1 MSNEVQIKIPMG
13 FKRET
18 VSQDPATMLV
28 SKNELLRMIRTYRS
42 AEVVL
47 HAAGLDLGQ
56 VDHDD
61 GSALH
66 FLACAADERTQDETD
81 VIEKLKSQ
89 VASLRTA
96 ATAVKVSGVESNAT
110 TSTSPSTDTTDA
122 LDPTTPGPRIASALA
137 RCPSVVEI
145 EGQRIALG
153 TTSSGRQGVEPS
165 NSGALTYTF
174 MARER
179 HFVSKDRKHIRCI
192 ADPPAATPIAGE
204 TLRIRVAHESHER
217 IVNVDDIDDDDKQ
230 LGWKFDAS
238 G

>member
-1 MSNEVQIKIPMG
+1 MSSAFHTKIPMG

-18 VSQDPATMLV
+18 ISQDAATMLV
-28 SKNELLRMIRTYRS
+28 TKDDLLRMVRTYRS
-42 AEVVL
+42 AELVL

-66 FLACAADERTQDETD
+66 FFACGTTD
-81 VIEKLKSQ
+81 AIENLKSQ

-96 ATAVKVSGVESNAT
+96 AAATNATSVQNNAT
-110 TSTSPSTDTTDA
+110 TATSPSTETTDG
-122 LDPTTPGPRIASALA
+122 LDPTPPDPRIASALA

-145 EGQRIALG
+145 DGQSVALR
-153 TTSSGRQGVEPS
+153 TTSNGRQDAEPS
-165 NSGALTYTF
+165 NLGALTYTF
-174 MARER
+174 MARET

-192 ADPPAATPIAGE
+192 ADPSAATPVAGE
-204 TLRIRVAHESHER
+204 TLSIRVAHESHER
-217 IVNVDDIDDDDKQ
+217 IVNFDDIDDVDKQ

>member
-1 MSNEVQIKIPMG
+1 MSNEFQTKIPMG

-28 SKNELLRMIRTYRS
+28 SKNDLLRMIRTYRS

-66 FLACAADERTQDETD
+66 FLACAADERTQGETD

-89 VASLRTA
+89 MASLRTA
-96 ATAVKVSGVESNAT
+96 ATAMKASGVENNAT
-110 TSTSPSTDTTDA
+110 TSTSPSTDTTDV
-122 LDPTTPGPRIASALA
+122 LDPTPPDPRIASALA

-145 EGQRIALG
+145 DGQSVALR
-153 TTSSGRQGVEPS
+153 TTSNGRQDVEPS
-165 NSGALTYTF
+165 NLGALTYTF
-174 MARER
+174 MARET

-192 ADPPAATPIAGE
+192 ADP
-204 TLRIRVAHESHER
+204 
-217 IVNVDDIDDDDKQ
+217 
-230 LGWKFDAS
+230 
-238 G
+238 